1 MTFYA
6 PWAFLGL
13 ITVPIII
20 ILYLLK
26 QKHMDYTVSSL
37 FLWEEVLKDLEA
49 NAPWQKLKKNLLMIL
64 QIIAALLLVFALAR
78 PFLNALGNDVPHV
91 IVVIDTSL
99 SMKATDVG
107 ESRIEEAKNR
117 ASRLINNLKP
127 GTAVTLINM
136 GKNVSIEE
144 NLSSD
149 RARLLDKLSK
159 LKASNS
165 ASDIEEA
172 ESLIS
177 YIVKQNPQTRVVVF
191 GDSPINIPDV
201 DVEFSKVSNNGD
213 NFAVTMM
220 SHTKTEKGITVLS
233 RISNYTTRDAIV
245 PVSLYVDKNVF
256 DAKNVDIKKGE
267 TVNVYWNGISP
278 DTSLIETRIDVE
290 DSLAMDNRAWNAV
303 NDTKEN
309 KVLLV
314 TEGNVFIEKVAG
326 LYNGIELYKTGYESS
341 DEWKGYDLYIFD
353 GFLPKK
359 LPDDGNIMVFNPNEN
374 ELFGIIAS
382 IEYPAIKGMD
392 ENIFRYVEGFD
403 FSIGKT
409 KTLKVPE
416 WGREILDIDGGC
428 AAFSGIYDNRR
439 IIVFGF
445 DVHNTDLPL
454 TPAFPIIMANSFDWL
469 LPEFVNNAQNVYA
482 GEGIEF
488 NIGLNTQEAFVVT
501 PSGEKIQI
509 APPFPVKIFEK
520 TDEPG
525 LYTLVQKSI
534 EGEQKFYFTVNVPSQ
549 SESNLAQ
556 IENVEN
562 GGGNPQSQA
571 EDEQK
576 PVKTGMNLQ
585 PIILWLIVIVLLI
598 EWWVY
603 TNGV

>member
-26 QKHMDYTVSSL
+26 QKHKDYTVSSL

-64 QIIAALLLVFALAR
+64 QITAALLLVFALAR
-78 PFLNALGNDVPHV
+78 PFLNAVGSDVPHV
-91 IVVIDTSL
+91 VVVIDTSL

-117 ASRLINNLKP
+117 ASKLINNLKP
-127 GTAVTLINM
+127 GTAVTLISM
-136 GKNVSIEE
+136 GKNVNIEE

-149 RARLLDKLSK
+149 KARLLDKLSK

-165 ASDIEEA
+165 TSNAEEA

-177 YIVKQNPQTRVVVF
+177 SIVKHNPQTRVVVF
-191 GDSPINIPDV
+191 GDSSINIPGV

-233 RISNYTTRDAIV
+233 RISNYTARDATV

-278 DTSLIETRIDVE
+278 DVSLIETRIDVE

-303 NDTKEN
+303 NDSKKN

-353 GFLPKK
+353 GFLPKRI
-359 LPDDGNIMVFNPNEN
+359 PDDGNIMVFNPNEN
-374 ELFGIIAS
+374 ELFDIIDS
-382 IEYPAIKGMD
+382 VEYPVIKEMD
-392 ENIFRYVEGFD
+392 EGIFRYVDGFE
-403 FSIGKT
+403 FSIGET
-409 KTLKVPE
+409 KTLKVPT
-416 WGREILDIDGGC
+416 WGRDILEVNGGC
-428 AAFSGIYDNRR
+428 AAFSGIYNNRR
-439 IIVFGF
+439 VIVFGF
-445 DVHNTDLPL
+445 DVHNSDLPL
-454 TPAFPIIMANSFDWL
+454 TPAFPIVMANSFDWL
-469 LPEFVNNAQNVYA
+469 LPESVNNAQNVYS

-488 NIGLNTQEAFVVT
+488 NIGLNTQEAFVET

-509 APPFPVKIFEK
+509 APPFPVKLFDK

-525 LYTLVQKSI
+525 LYTLIQKNI

-549 SESNLAQ
+549 SESNLIQ
-556 IENVEN
+556 SEDINNDSVKN
-562 GGGNPQSQA
+562 QSQT
-571 EDEQK
+571 ESDQK
-576 PVKTGMNLQ
+576 PVNTGMNLQ
-585 PIILWLIVIVLLI
+585 PILLWLIVIVLLI

>member
-1 MTFYA
+1 MTFYS

-13 ITVPIII
+13 ITIPMII

-26 QKHMDYTVSSL
+26 QRHKDYTVSSL

-49 NAPWQKLKKNLLMIL
+49 NAPWQKLKKNLLMLL
-64 QIIAALLLVFALAR
+64 QIIAVLLLVFSLAR
-78 PFLNALGNDVPHV
+78 PFLNAVGSDTPHV
-91 IVVIDTSL
+91 IVAIDTSL

-107 ESRIEEAKNR
+107 ESRFEEAKSR
-117 ASRLINNLKP
+117 ANKLISNLKP
-127 GTAVTLINM
+127 GTAVTLISI
-136 GKNVSIEE
+136 GKNANIEE

-149 RARLLDKLSK
+149 RARLLDKLNK

-165 ASDIEEA
+165 ASNTEDA

-177 YIVKQNPQTRVVVF
+177 SIVKQNPESRVVVF
-191 GDSPINIPDV
+191 GDSAINISDAN
-201 DVEFSKVSNNGD
+201 VEFSKISNNGD
-213 NFAVTMM
+213 NYAVTMM

-233 RISNYTTRDAIV
+233 RISNYSTKDVTI

-267 TVNVYWNGISP
+267 TANVYWNEVLP
-278 DTSLIETRIDVE
+278 NASLLETRIDIN

-303 NDTKEN
+303 NNIKKN
-309 KVLLV
+309 KALLV
-314 TEGNVFIEKVAG
+314 SESNVFVEKVAG

-359 LPDDGNIMVFNPNEN
+359 IPGDGNIMVFNPNEN
-374 ELFGIIAS
+374 VMFDITETV
-382 IEYPAIKGMD
+382 EYPVITEMD
-392 ENIFRYVEGFD
+392 GSIFRYVEGFD

-409 KTLKVPE
+409 KTLKVPS
-416 WGREILDIDGGC
+416 WGREILEVNGGC

-439 IIVFGF
+439 VMVFGF
-445 DVHNTDLPL
+445 DIHNTDIPL
-454 TPAFPIIMANSFDWL
+454 TPAFPIIMANSLDWL
-469 LPEFVNNAQNVYA
+469 LPESINNAQNVYS

-488 NIGLNTQEAFVVT
+488 NIGTKTREAFIET
-501 PSGEKIQI
+501 PSGQKIQI
-509 APPFPVKIFEK
+509 APPFPVKAFDK

-525 LYTLVQKSI
+525 LYTLRQKSD
-534 EGEQKFYFTVNVPSQ
+534 EGEQQFYFTVNVPSQ
-549 SESNLAQ
+549 SESNLSQ
-556 IENVEN
+556 VEDLAN
-562 GGGNPQSQA
+562 DSTKAPEEGS
-571 EDEQK
+571 QK
-576 PVKTGMNLQ
+576 PVNTGMNVQ
-585 PIILWLIVIVLLI
+585 PLLLWLIAIVLLI

>member
-1 MTFYA
+1 MTFYS

-13 ITVPIII
+13 ITIPIII

-26 QKHMDYTVSSL
+26 QKHKEYNISSL

-78 PFLNALGNDVPHV
+78 PFLNAVGSDTAHV
-91 IVVIDTSL
+91 IVALDTSL

-107 ESRIEEAKNR
+107 ESRFEEAKNR
-117 ASRLINNLKP
+117 ANKLISNLKP
-127 GTAVTLINM
+127 GTAVTLISM
-136 GKNVSIEE
+136 GKSVNIEA
-144 NLSSD
+144 NLSND
-149 RARLLDKLSK
+149 RGRLLDKLSK

-165 ASDIEEA
+165 TSNIEDA

-177 YIVKQNPQTRVVVF
+177 SIIKQNQETRVVVF
-191 GDSPINIPDV
+191 GDSAINIPGV

-233 RISNYTTRDAIV
+233 RISNYSAKDATI

-267 TVNVYWNGISP
+267 TANVYWNEVLP
-278 DTSLIETRIDVE
+278 NAKLIEARIDID
-290 DSLAMDNRAWNAV
+290 DSLDIDNSAWNVV
-303 NDTKEN
+303 NNIKKN
-309 KVLLV
+309 KVILV
-314 TEGNVFIEKVAG
+314 SDSNVFIEKIAA
-326 LYNGIELYKTGYESS
+326 LYNGVELFKAGYESS

-359 LPDDGNIMVFNPNEN
+359 IPNDGNIMVFNPNEN
-374 ELFGIIAS
+374 KMFEILET
-382 IEYPAIKGMD
+382 IEAPVIDEMD
-392 ENIFRYVEGFD
+392 GSIFRYVEGFE

-409 KTLKVPE
+409 KTLKVPT
-416 WGREILDIDGGC
+416 WGREILGTNGGS

-439 IIVFGF
+439 VMVFGF
-445 DVHNTDLPL
+445 DVHNTDIPL
-454 TPAFPIIMANSFDWL
+454 TPAFPIIMANSLDWL
-469 LPEFVNNAQNVYA
+469 LPDSINNAENVYS

-488 NIGLNTQEAFVVT
+488 NIGPSTQEAYIET
-501 PSGEKIQI
+501 PSGEKIKI
-509 APPFPVKIFEK
+509 APPFPVKLFDK
-520 TDEPG
+520 TDIPG
-525 LYTLVQKSI
+525 LYSLRQKTEDS
-534 EGEQKFYFTVNVPSQ
+534 EQEFYFTVNVPSQ
-549 SESNLAQ
+549 IESNLAQ
-556 IENVEN
+556 SEDAENTN
-562 GGGNPQSQA
+562 TQAAA
-571 EDEQK
+571 EDGQK
-576 PVKTGMNLQ
+576 PVNTGMNLQ
-585 PIILWLIVIVLLI
+585 SVLLWLIVIVLLI